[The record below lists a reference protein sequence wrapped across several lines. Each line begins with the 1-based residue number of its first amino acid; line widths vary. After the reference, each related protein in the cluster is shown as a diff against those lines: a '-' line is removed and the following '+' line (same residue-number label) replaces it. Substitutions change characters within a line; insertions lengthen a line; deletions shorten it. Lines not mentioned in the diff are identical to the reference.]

1 MNRPLSLCVCL
12 AILGCGSTQ
21 KPVEEPK
28 PEKKEVAESG
38 HKSGGPAIEY
48 DLGPVDPSVF
58 KKKVDALKGD
68 WMACYQ
74 SAHEKHETLEGK
86 LTFTLRTNKD
96 GSVKWAFVK
105 DSDLGSRAVEKCVI
119 DTIKSSNFGP
129 PMDAK
134 EGEMTGHTVGWP
146 LDDEARPADPGAQ
159 GSVVPSLEKA
169 KGKLDACRNGGKG
182 KMTATLYIAKGGK
195 PISAG
200 VAIDDPSLDEAVDC
214 VVDVLMKLHYVNK
227 ASWPTKVTV
236 QLP

>member
-1 MNRPLSLCVCL
+1 MMRALWACALVLCV
-12 AILGCGSTQ
+12 GCGSSQ

-28 PEKKEVAESG
+28 PEPEKVVKSD
-38 HKSGGPAIEY
+38 HSGGPAIEY
-48 DLGPVDPSVF
+48 DLGGIDPNTW
-58 KKKVDALKGD
+58 KKTVEALKPD
-68 WMACYQ
+68 WMECFKA
-74 SAHEKHETLEGK
+74 AHAKHETLEGK
-86 LTFTLRTNKD
+86 LTFTVRTNKD

-105 DSDLGSRAVEKCVI
+105 DSDLGSRVVEKCVV
-119 DTIKSSNFGP
+119 DSIKASNFGP

-134 EGEMTGHTVGWP
+134 EGEMQGHTVGWP

-159 GSVVPSLEKA
+159 GSVLPSLEKA
-169 KGKLDACRNGGKG
+169 KGKLDACRKDGKG

-200 VAIDDPSLDEAVDC
+200 VAIDDPSLDPAVDC
-214 VVDVLMKLHYVNK
+214 VVEVLMKLQYVNK